1 MPIKLAY
8 AIRDGWK
15 QEDNKRFGQCL
26 ELRFIDTK
34 TEKILFRYAP
44 LLEDER
50 VFVELFNKLKEYD
63 RLHKEIYSLV
73 SGIDGMERFSF
84 GSCER
89 ER

>member
-1 MPIKLAY
+1 MPIKLTY

-44 LLEDER
+44 LLEDEQI
-50 VFVELFNKLKEYD
+50 FTELFSKLKQYD
-63 RLHKEIYSLV
+63 RLHKEIFALV
-73 SGIDGMERFSF
+73 ASVDGANRFSF

-89 ER
+89 LE